1 MDLIFL
7 SLIILIQEILM
18 KQLKTKFLYLRDL
31 LKDKKQLKQK
41 LQKKTIPKLLFEL
54 ILMSSI

>member
-18 KQLKTKFLYLRDL
+18 KQLKTKFLYLLDL

-41 LQKKTIPKLLFEL
+41 LQKKLLFM
-54 ILMSSI
+54 ILEKMI